1 MTDIF
6 FSLSVR
12 SVRRHFLR
20 SFLSAIGI
28 MIGVLAVASIGIL
41 GANMTEYIMS
51 ELSGGANS
59 ILIVPG
65 YTSGDD
71 MTSMSYSM
79 TFSGDMITESE
90 FRDISRAVAP
100 HTAIPIYEKG
110 SVPIKVGS
118 KDGRAP
124 LYGLPNNDIP
134 LILKLERGS
143 FVKGSNGAIV
153 GDTLAKEYD
162 LTIGSRIQIE
172 NPDAEST
179 SILRVVGIA
188 KKAGMS
194 FGVTV
199 DSSIIVDARWF
210 SDFHHRKNE
219 YDFVDVRVS
228 DIHAIAGLEEILDRR
243 LNKKKDV
250 NDFII
255 ISSQQILE
263 SITISMNMMT
273 SFLSAIGGISLLV
286 AAISIF
292 NVMMMSVTERINEI
306 GILRSIGTKKREIL
320 RMFLYE
326 SIILGVIGSAF
337 GGVLSLFGGMMLV
350 YGMVGDLEYFLTPAS
365 LINVVYG
372 ILIGIS
378 VCILSGMYPAW
389 KAANMDPITAL
400 RAE

>member
-41 GANMTEYIMS
+41 GTNMTEYMVS
-51 ELSGGANS
+51 ELSSSANS

-65 YTSGDD
+65 YTSGD
-71 MTSMSYSM
+71 MTSMAYTM
-79 TFSGDMITESE
+79 TFSGDMITESQ
-90 FRDISRAVAP
+90 FRDISRTVAP

-110 SVPIKVGS
+110 SVPMKVG
-118 KDGRAP
+118 KKYGRAP
-124 LYGLPNNDIP
+124 LYGLPTDDIP
-134 LILKLERGS
+134 LILKLDRGS
-143 FVKGSNGAIV
+143 FVKGGNGAIV
-153 GDTLAKEYD
+153 GDTLAKDYG
-162 LTIGSRIQIE
+162 LTIGSRIQVE
-172 NPDAEST
+172 NPDTGST
-179 SILRVVGIA
+179 VALRVAGIA

-194 FGVTV
+194 FGITV
-199 DSSIIVDARWF
+199 DSAIIVDERWF
-210 SDFHHRKNE
+210 SDFQNRRNE
-219 YDFVDVRVS
+219 YDYVQVVVS
-228 DIHAIAGLEEILDRR
+228 DINAIANLEETLNSR
-243 LNKKKDV
+243 LNKKRDV
-250 NDFII
+250 TDFII
-255 ISSQQILE
+255 MSSQNILE
-263 SITISMNMMT
+263 TVTVSLNMLA

-326 SIILGVIGSAF
+326 SIILGVIGSIF

-350 YGMVGDLEYFLTPAS
+350 YGMVGNLDYFLTPAS

-372 ILIGIS
+372 ILIGIL
-378 VCILSGMYPAW
+378 VCIMSGMYPAW

>member
-1 MTDIF
+1 
-6 FSLSVR
+6 
-12 SVRRHFLR
+12 
-20 SFLSAIGI
+20 
-28 MIGVLAVASIGIL
+28 MIGVLAIASIGMM
-41 GANMTEYIMS
+41 GTNMTEYIIS
-51 ELSGGANS
+51 ELSGGANA

-65 YTSGDD
+65 YTSGGD

-79 TFSGDMITESE
+79 TFSGDMITESQ

-110 SVPIKVGS
+110 SAPIKVGK

-124 LYGLPNNDIP
+124 LYGLPSDDVP
-134 LILKLERGS
+134 LILTLERGS
-143 FVKGSNGAIV
+143 FVKGSNGAVV
-153 GDTLAKEYD
+153 GNTLAKDYD
-162 LTIGSRIQIE
+162 LTIGSRILVE
-172 NPDAEST
+172 NPDTEST
-179 SILRVVGIA
+179 ATLRVVGIA
-188 KKAGMS
+188 KTVGMS
-194 FGVTV
+194 FGVQV
-199 DSSIIVDARWF
+199 DSSIIVDEKWF
-210 SDFHHRKNE
+210 SDFYHRKNE
-219 YDFVDVRVS
+219 YDYVEVRVS
-228 DIHAIAGLEEILDRR
+228 DINAITNLEEILDKR
-243 LNKKKDV
+243 LNKKKNV
-250 NDFII
+250 TDFII
-255 ISSQQILE
+255 ISSKQILE

-326 SIILGVIGSAF
+326 SIILGVIGSVI
-337 GGVLSLFGGMMLV
+337 GGFLSFFGGMALV
-350 YGMVGDLEYFLTPAS
+350 YGMVGNLDYFLTPAS
-365 LINVVYG
+365 LINIVYG
-372 ILIGIS
+372 ILIGII